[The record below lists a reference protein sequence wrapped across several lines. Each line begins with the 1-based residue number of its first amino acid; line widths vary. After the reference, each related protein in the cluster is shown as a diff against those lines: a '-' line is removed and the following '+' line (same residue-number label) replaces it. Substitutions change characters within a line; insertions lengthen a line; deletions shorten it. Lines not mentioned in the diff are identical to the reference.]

1 MLGERCDVQ
10 LRQRRHVPGAFRFA
24 LILLIATTS
33 GVRAQPVGG
42 EGVEVSPLE
51 CWWRTSSSSIRVGE
65 TFTIRL
71 TCAALETDAARTV
84 VDRSRL
90 APASVQL
97 PPFEILGGT
106 QSADHVTPGRRYL
119 QYEYRARLIAQE
131 GFGSDVVIPPLIVGY
146 RIESRVADNSAIAG
160 REQTYELPAL
170 VMRLQS
176 LVPAGAG
183 HIRESGVPSLDA
195 IAAREFRARLFGVI
209 AIVLF
214 AASVLTLALGL
225 VRWRRQ
231 VHPLPHQSRVL
242 LPERRIIAAARREL
256 AAMVRNRPARDWDEG
271 TVTRALAAARVLGSL
286 AAGRPVAQREV
297 ETAEEGEIAVHAGLF
312 GRRTVAL
319 SGAATPAVI
328 RSAGGYD
335 DLAEAIETLTA
346 SRYAPRGT
354 VDAEGLD
361 SAVEAARRAG
371 TRLAAARRWDREM
384 ARAAARML
392 RGWTPRAW
400 AR

>member
-1 MLGERCDVQ
+1 MQV
-10 LRQRRHVPGAFRFA
+10 RQRRHVAGAFWFA
-24 LILLIATTS
+24 LILLVATAS
-33 GVRAQPVGG
+33 GVRAQPVAG
-42 EGVEVSPLE
+42 EGVEVSPLD

-71 TCAALETDAARTV
+71 TCAALETDAARAV

-106 QSADHVTPGRRYL
+106 QSADHVTSGRRYL
-119 QYEYRARLIAQE
+119 QYDYRARLITDE

-170 VMRLQS
+170 AMRLQS

-183 HIRESGVPSLDA
+183 HIRESAVPSLDA
-195 IAAREFRARLFGVI
+195 IAAREFRARLFRLI
-209 AIVLF
+209 ALVLF
-214 AASVLTLALGL
+214 AASALTLAAGL
-225 VRWRRQ
+225 VRWRRH
-231 VHPLPHQSRVL
+231 VHPPSHQSRVL

-256 AAMVRNRPARDWDEG
+256 AAIAHDRPARDWDVG
-271 TVTRALAAARVLGSL
+271 TAARALAAARVLGSL

-297 ETAEEGEIAVHAGLF
+297 ETADEGEIAVHAGLF
-312 GRRTVAL
+312 GRRTIAV

-335 DLAEAIETLTA
+335 DLADAIETLTA
-346 SRYAPRGT
+346 SRYDPRGT
-354 VDAEGLD
+354 VDGDARDG
-361 SAVEAARRAG
+361 AVEAARRAG
-371 TRLAAARRWDREM
+371 VRLAAARRWDREM
-384 ARAAARML
+384 ARAAARTL
-392 RGWTPRAW
+392 RAWTPRAW